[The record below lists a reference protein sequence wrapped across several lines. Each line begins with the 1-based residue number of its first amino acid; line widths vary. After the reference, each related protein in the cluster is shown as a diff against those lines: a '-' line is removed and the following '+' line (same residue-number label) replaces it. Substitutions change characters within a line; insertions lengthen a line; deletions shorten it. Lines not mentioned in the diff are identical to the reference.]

1 MLARTLRA
9 AVRQRM
15 GYAGVTRR
23 AIGVVV
29 AVRSPIVGH
38 TQSLRQ
44 HGVRH
49 SSTQPAATGSEPG
62 ASSSSEPGASS
73 NIEVAAS
80 TSNVLATVR
89 EYRQKYPSCVL
100 LVRVGDFYELYY
112 EQADDVGGD
121 VLGLQVVDKKFK
133 SGNVRFTGFPV
144 HSLLRHVETMVVKH
158 RLSVALCEQF
168 QESGRRA
175 FTRRVT
181 RVITP
186 GTLIDDEC
194 LATTRVH
201 NFILCI
207 ARRSPRLDAY
217 TEAMDSW
224 RCRVREIEH
233 EHRQKAERV
242 RAEALRLWREQVQNT
257 PLPKRRPGR
266 PPKNEVRN
274 VEPVEFDES
283 SVEVVEQPQMPPP
296 PEMPSTEDVDAAD
309 GKEELS
315 LAWLDLATGDFMA
328 CPSTASTLSADLA
341 RIQPQEILV
350 AQGDSYVQKLL
361 CGIYPQ
367 AQSAAR
373 PVVTEIAAAL
383 FHQTRVLE
391 PNTEIADGSNTESGP
406 GGPLKP
412 TAYWSIPAP
421 SQQLVTSA
429 EHLLLEASEL
439 SQGEQTSARALL
451 NYVLDTQLGLLPPL
465 QPPRR
470 YEADA
475 HMRMGAAT
483 IQALELLRPIV
494 GDRADSGPALLG
506 EIDHTRTSAG
516 ARLLATRLTA
526 PSTSR
531 DIIEQRLDLVEFFCA
546 TPRVRD
552 RIYDQLENIGDVE
565 RAVNKLS
572 LNCGGPHDLLAIART
587 LREVARIK
595 RTLREYLKSVEE
607 GRASRLGS
615 SEQTLRRRTV
625 TMASHRQRSAILEIV
640 RRKEHALQ
648 SASAL
653 VRDISLKIRED
664 ADRDVRAFGFLTRDC
679 SPTITQLHIDL
690 AQKEDE
696 RRTLQQRWQL
706 MFTCMSLRLDSI
718 PAVGHFIEVSKRDS
732 ARLAECPE
740 FRMIQSLK
748 SKVRFENHEW
758 TYLLSEIELLRGR
771 VQVEE
776 LRVFEELRDSVL
788 AASATIRTNSRILA
802 DIDVAISMAT
812 LAVTRQYTRPV
823 LTTCTTEP
831 HRISSGRHPVVESQ
845 LLAANRQYVS
855 NDCMFDTDAS
865 RVLLLT
871 GPNMGGKSTYLRQ
884 IALTSVLAQVGS
896 FVPADTAHLHI
907 VDAIYSR
914 IGAHDNVALD
924 KSTFMVEMTE
934 TAEILKHATDK
945 SLVILDEIG
954 RGTATADGTAI
965 AYATLKYLHDHIGC
979 KAVFA
984 THYHELVPH
993 VVPALHALK
1002 PLQTAIYEDG
1012 KGGFAFLHKVRDGI
1026 CTQSHALYVAQ
1037 IAGIPKSVLTLARN
1051 FQALL

>member
-1 MLARTLRA
+1 
-9 AVRQRM
+9 
-15 GYAGVTRR
+15 
-23 AIGVVV
+23 
-29 AVRSPIVGH
+29 
-38 TQSLRQ
+38 
-44 HGVRH
+44 
-49 SSTQPAATGSEPG
+49 
-62 ASSSSEPGASS
+62 
-73 NIEVAAS
+73 
-80 TSNVLATVR
+80 
-89 EYRQKYPSCVL
+89 
-100 LVRVGDFYELYY
+100 
-112 EQADDVGGD
+112 
-121 VLGLQVVDKKFK
+121 
-133 SGNVRFTGFPV
+133 
-144 HSLLRHVETMVVKH
+144 
-158 RLSVALCEQF
+158 
-168 QESGRRA
+168 
-175 FTRRVT
+175 
-181 RVITP
+181 
-186 GTLIDDEC
+186 
-194 LATTRVH
+194 
-201 NFILCI
+201 
-207 ARRSPRLDAY
+207 
-217 TEAMDSW
+217 
-224 RCRVREIEH
+224 
-233 EHRQKAERV
+233 
-242 RAEALRLWREQVQNT
+242 
-257 PLPKRRPGR
+257 
-266 PPKNEVRN
+266 
-274 VEPVEFDES
+274 
-283 SVEVVEQPQMPPP
+283 
-296 PEMPSTEDVDAAD
+296 
-309 GKEELS
+309 
-315 LAWLDLATGDFMA
+315 
-328 CPSTASTLSADLA
+328 
-341 RIQPQEILV
+341 
-350 AQGDSYVQKLL
+350 
-361 CGIYPQ
+361 
-367 AQSAAR
+367 
-373 PVVTEIAAAL
+373 
-383 FHQTRVLE
+383 
-391 PNTEIADGSNTESGP
+391 
-406 GGPLKP
+406 
-412 TAYWSIPAP
+412 
-421 SQQLVTSA
+421 
-429 EHLLLEASEL
+429 
-439 SQGEQTSARALL
+439 
-451 NYVLDTQLGLLPPL
+451 
-465 QPPRR
+465 
-470 YEADA
+470 
-475 HMRMGAAT
+475 
-483 IQALELLRPIV
+483 ALELLRPIV
-494 GDRADSGPALLG
+494 GDRADSGPALLS

-552 RIYDQLENIGDVE
+552 RVYDQLENIGDVE

-607 GRASRLGS
+607 GRAGGMGS
-615 SEQTLRRRTV
+615 LEQTLRRRTV

-648 SASAL
+648 AASAL

-679 SPTITQLHIDL
+679 SPTITQLHTDL

-696 RRTLQQRWQL
+696 RRALQQQWQL
-706 MFTCMSLRLDSI
+706 KFACMSLRLDSI

-732 ARLAECPE
+732 ARLAECAE

-776 LRVFEELRDSVL
+776 LRVFEELRDHVL

-831 HRISSGRHPVVESQ
+831 HCISSGRHPVVESQ
-845 LLAANRQYVS
+845 LLEANRQYVS
-855 NDCMFDTDAS
+855 NDCMFDTDTS

-924 KSTFMVEMTE
+924 QSTFMVEMTE
-934 TAEILKHATDK
+934 TAEILKHASDR

-965 AYATLKYLHDHIGC
+965 AYATLKYLHDHIRC

-993 VVPALHALK
+993 VVPALRALK

-1012 KGGFAFLHKVRDGI
+1012 KAFTNYRQPKQYESDSDSELSDCNSGAGSEDEFLFGEQHPESVRDANSTGQTLQVRSVVPAMPGNRRKTFKI
-1026 CTQSHALYVAQ
+1026 TKADIDKMMDGLTRIKISDDELVDTPSEMTVPLMEHQREGVAWMLRGERNKARRGGLLGDDMGMGKTLQSLALMMANKPKLGRSHA
-1037 IAGIPKSVLTLARN
+1037 TLV
-1051 FQALL
+1051 

>member
-1 MLARTLRA
+1 
-9 AVRQRM
+9 
-15 GYAGVTRR
+15 
-23 AIGVVV
+23 
-29 AVRSPIVGH
+29 
-38 TQSLRQ
+38 
-44 HGVRH
+44 
-49 SSTQPAATGSEPG
+49 
-62 ASSSSEPGASS
+62 
-73 NIEVAAS
+73 
-80 TSNVLATVR
+80 
-89 EYRQKYPSCVL
+89 
-100 LVRVGDFYELYY
+100 
-112 EQADDVGGD
+112 
-121 VLGLQVVDKKFK
+121 
-133 SGNVRFTGFPV
+133 
-144 HSLLRHVETMVVKH
+144 
-158 RLSVALCEQF
+158 
-168 QESGRRA
+168 
-175 FTRRVT
+175 
-181 RVITP
+181 
-186 GTLIDDEC
+186 
-194 LATTRVH
+194 
-201 NFILCI
+201 
-207 ARRSPRLDAY
+207 
-217 TEAMDSW
+217 
-224 RCRVREIEH
+224 
-233 EHRQKAERV
+233 
-242 RAEALRLWREQVQNT
+242 
-257 PLPKRRPGR
+257 
-266 PPKNEVRN
+266 
-274 VEPVEFDES
+274 
-283 SVEVVEQPQMPPP
+283 
-296 PEMPSTEDVDAAD
+296 
-309 GKEELS
+309 
-315 LAWLDLATGDFMA
+315 
-328 CPSTASTLSADLA
+328 
-341 RIQPQEILV
+341 
-350 AQGDSYVQKLL
+350 
-361 CGIYPQ
+361 
-367 AQSAAR
+367 
-373 PVVTEIAAAL
+373 
-383 FHQTRVLE
+383 
-391 PNTEIADGSNTESGP
+391 
-406 GGPLKP
+406 
-412 TAYWSIPAP
+412 
-421 SQQLVTSA
+421 
-429 EHLLLEASEL
+429 
-439 SQGEQTSARALL
+439 
-451 NYVLDTQLGLLPPL
+451 
-465 QPPRR
+465 
-470 YEADA
+470 
-475 HMRMGAAT
+475 
-483 IQALELLRPIV
+483 ALELLRPIV

-546 TPRVRD
+546 TPRVRG
-552 RIYDQLENIGDVE
+552 RVYDQLENIGDVE

-607 GRASRLGS
+607 GRAGGMGS
-615 SEQTLRRRTV
+615 LEQTLRRRTV

-648 SASAL
+648 AASAL

-679 SPTITQLHIDL
+679 SPTITQLHTDL

-696 RRTLQQRWQL
+696 RRALQQQWQL
-706 MFTCMSLRLDSI
+706 KFACMSLRLDSI

-732 ARLAECPE
+732 ARLAECAE

-776 LRVFEELRDSVL
+776 LRVFEELRDHVL

-831 HRISSGRHPVVESQ
+831 HCISSGRHPVVESQ
-845 LLAANRQYVS
+845 LLEANRQYVS
-855 NDCMFDTDAS
+855 NDCMFDTDTS

-924 KSTFMVEMTE
+924 QSTFMVEMTE
-934 TAEILKHATDK
+934 TAEILKHASDR

-965 AYATLKYLHDHIGC
+965 AYATLKYLHDHIRC

-993 VVPALHALK
+993 VVPALRALK

-1012 KGGFAFLHKVRDGI
+1012 KAFTNYRQPKQYESDSDSELSDCNSGAGSEDEFLFGEQHPESVRDANSTGQTLQVRSVVPAMPGNRRKTFKI
-1026 CTQSHALYVAQ
+1026 TKADIDKMMDGLTRIKISDDELIDTPSEMTVPLMEHQREGVAWMLRGERNKARRGGLLGDDMGMGKTLQSLALMMANKPKLGRSHA
-1037 IAGIPKSVLTLARN
+1037 TLV
-1051 FQALL
+1051 

>member
-1 MLARTLRA
+1 MSLRPTCFT
-9 AVRQRM
+9 VL
-15 GYAGVTRR
+15 T
-23 AIGVVV
+23 V
-29 AVRSPIVGH
+29 AVY
-38 TQSLRQ
+38 
-44 HGVRH
+44 
-49 SSTQPAATGSEPG
+49 STYA
-62 ASSSSEPGASS
+62 ASS

-233 EHRQKAERV
+233 EHRQKVERV

-309 GKEELS
+309 GNEELS

-350 AQGDSYVQKLL
+350 AQGDSHVQKLL

-391 PNTEIADGSNTESGP
+391 PNTEIADGSNTESGS

-607 GRASRLGS
+607 GRASGLGN

-625 TMASHRQRSAILEIV
+625 TMASHRQRSAILKIV

-788 AASATIRTNSRILA
+788 AASAIIRTNSRILA

-855 NDCMFDTDAS
+855 NDCMFDTDTS

-993 VVPALHALK
+993 VVPALQALK

>member
-1 MLARTLRA
+1 
-9 AVRQRM
+9 
-15 GYAGVTRR
+15 
-23 AIGVVV
+23 
-29 AVRSPIVGH
+29 
-38 TQSLRQ
+38 
-44 HGVRH
+44 
-49 SSTQPAATGSEPG
+49 
-62 ASSSSEPGASS
+62 
-73 NIEVAAS
+73 
-80 TSNVLATVR
+80 
-89 EYRQKYPSCVL
+89 
-100 LVRVGDFYELYY
+100 
-112 EQADDVGGD
+112 
-121 VLGLQVVDKKFK
+121 
-133 SGNVRFTGFPV
+133 
-144 HSLLRHVETMVVKH
+144 
-158 RLSVALCEQF
+158 
-168 QESGRRA
+168 
-175 FTRRVT
+175 
-181 RVITP
+181 
-186 GTLIDDEC
+186 
-194 LATTRVH
+194 
-201 NFILCI
+201 
-207 ARRSPRLDAY
+207 
-217 TEAMDSW
+217 
-224 RCRVREIEH
+224 
-233 EHRQKAERV
+233 
-242 RAEALRLWREQVQNT
+242 
-257 PLPKRRPGR
+257 
-266 PPKNEVRN
+266 
-274 VEPVEFDES
+274 
-283 SVEVVEQPQMPPP
+283 
-296 PEMPSTEDVDAAD
+296 
-309 GKEELS
+309 
-315 LAWLDLATGDFMA
+315 
-328 CPSTASTLSADLA
+328 
-341 RIQPQEILV
+341 
-350 AQGDSYVQKLL
+350 
-361 CGIYPQ
+361 
-367 AQSAAR
+367 
-373 PVVTEIAAAL
+373 
-383 FHQTRVLE
+383 
-391 PNTEIADGSNTESGP
+391 
-406 GGPLKP
+406 
-412 TAYWSIPAP
+412 
-421 SQQLVTSA
+421 
-429 EHLLLEASEL
+429 
-439 SQGEQTSARALL
+439 
-451 NYVLDTQLGLLPPL
+451 
-465 QPPRR
+465 
-470 YEADA
+470 
-475 HMRMGAAT
+475 
-483 IQALELLRPIV
+483 ALELLRPIV

-546 TPRVRD
+546 TPRVRG
-552 RIYDQLENIGDVE
+552 RVYDQLENIGDVE

-607 GRASRLGS
+607 GRAGGMGS
-615 SEQTLRRRTV
+615 LEQTLRRRTV

-648 SASAL
+648 AASAL

-679 SPTITQLHIDL
+679 SPTITQLHTDL

-696 RRTLQQRWQL
+696 RRALQQQWQL
-706 MFTCMSLRLDSI
+706 KFACMSLRLDSI

-732 ARLAECPE
+732 ARLAECAE

-776 LRVFEELRDSVL
+776 LRVFEELRDHVL

-831 HRISSGRHPVVESQ
+831 HCISSGRHPVVESQ
-845 LLAANRQYVS
+845 LLEANRQYVS
-855 NDCMFDTDAS
+855 NDCMFDTDTS

-924 KSTFMVEMTE
+924 QSTFMVEMTE
-934 TAEILKHATDK
+934 TAEILKHASDR

-965 AYATLKYLHDHIGC
+965 AYATLKYLHDHIRC

-993 VVPALHALK
+993 VVPALRALN

-1012 KGGFAFLHKVRDGI
+1012 K
-1026 CTQSHALYVAQ
+1026 
-1037 IAGIPKSVLTLARN
+1037 AGIPKSQYESDSDSELSDCNSGAGSEDEFLFGEQHPESVRDANSTGQTLQVRSVVPAMPGNRRKTFKITKADIDKMMDGLTRIKISDDELIDTPSEMTVPLMEHQREGVAWMLRGERNKARRGGLLGDDMGMGKTLQSLALMMANKPKLGRSH
-1051 FQALL
+1051 ATLV